1 MRLYMLAAYFFNSIA
16 FINMLM
22 AGSVL
27 TGLAI
32 GLGLVVIGLIR
43 SKTNRSFLFNRC
55 SLWRWIH
62 HG

>member
-1 MRLYMLAAYFFNSIA
+1 MRLFMLAAYFFNSIA

>member
-1 MRLYMLAAYFFNSIA
+1 MLAAYFFNSIA